1 MSENKMKI
9 ILLGPQGSGKGT
21 QAELLAEELSLPAL
35 SMGQLLRE
43 EVAAGGELAEIIRHS
58 TQTGVLVND
67 QIAAKVLQA
76 RIEKPDTDNG
86 YILDGY
92 PRNISQLEAFTFDEP
107 THVIIIGLSDEEAV
121 HRLGGRLTCT
131 VCGKITS
138 TSKGVVEGQ
147 ECPCGAGKYMQREDD
162 TKESILRRLKIYK
175 DETLPVIEQYTKKG
189 LVKHLDGAGSIEEV
203 YKLVKE
209 SLEI

>member
-1 MSENKMKI
+1 MKL

-21 QAELLAEELSLPAL
+21 QAEKLAELLVIPAL

-67 QIAAKVLQA
+67 QIAAKVLKA
-76 RIEKPDTDNG
+76 RITKPDTESG

-92 PRNISQLEAFTFDEP
+92 PRNISQFKAFTFDEP
-107 THVIIIGLSDEEAV
+107 THVVIIGLSDEEAV
-121 HRLGGRLTCT
+121 RRLGGRLTCT

-138 TSKGVVEGQ
+138 VTAGASEGDP
-147 ECPCGAGKYMQREDD
+147 CPCGQGAFRQREDD
-162 TKESILRRLKIYK
+162 TEESILRRLKIYK
-175 DETLPVIEQYTKKG
+175 DETLPVIEEYEKRG
-189 LVKHLDGAGSIEEV
+189 IVRHLDGSGSIDEV
-203 YKLVKE
+203 FELVKQA
-209 SLEI
+209 LEI